1 MIKGNNTKK
10 GRGVRI
16 RTLSYGILV
25 IACTILIVLVVSIF
39 RISKS
44 YQDMQSAMDSY
55 VQAQDAIQDLKVS
68 SDKMSEIAKEYVV
81 TMDSECIYSY
91 FEAFEDKEEKVK
103 AVYALKNS
111 LFRGNTTIGIALE
124 AAMSDSNQVMEL
136 ELHSMRLIAMLKNVD
151 IRELP
156 EELQEYELSEEE
168 LAYTDQQLQ
177 DGAYYLLF
185 DANFAD
191 CAQQMDDDIND
202 AWAKI
207 TDLTMQNRQDCEA
220 VLESAIRQQE
230 VCMIVLFLMI
240 AALFLMIT
248 FFIVRPLDYY
258 VECIEEQKP
267 LEALGARELRYL
279 AETYNQVL
287 EKNTVS
293 KVELTHEAQHDALTG
308 LMNRGA
314 FDKLKGYLKET
325 FEPMALL
332 LLDVDNFKGVNDN
345 YGHECGDE
353 ALKKVAG
360 LLRENFRSDDYPARI
375 GGDEFAVIMTKIT
388 PGEKDTIRKKVDA
401 INSKLGVAENGIPKL
416 SLSVGIAFSQ
426 LGYNDELY
434 SKADSALYKTKE
446 NGKCGYTFYG
456 DWK

>member
-1 MIKGNNTKK
+1 
-10 GRGVRI
+10 
-16 RTLSYGILV
+16 
-25 IACTILIVLVVSIF
+25 
-39 RISKS
+39 
-44 YQDMQSAMDSY
+44 
-55 VQAQDAIQDLKVS
+55 
-68 SDKMSEIAKEYVV
+68 
-81 TMDSECIYSY
+81 
-91 FEAFEDKEEKVK
+91 
-103 AVYALKNS
+103 
-111 LFRGNTTIGIALE
+111 
-124 AAMSDSNQVMEL
+124 
-136 ELHSMRLIAMLKNVD
+136 MLKNVD